1 MTLRD
6 ADGLV
11 ATGGVSTF
19 PSFALLQL
27 RNPNDHIQILN
38 ERGQCDLLR
47 VDYVQHTP
55 ASRISDPMV
64 RLVGPKRW
72 LGLHNSVS

>member
-1 MTLRD
+1 L
-6 ADGLV
+6 
-11 ATGGVSTF
+11 
-19 PSFALLQL
+19 P
-27 RNPNDHIQILN
+27 NPNDHIQILN